1 MIVIRGYK
9 SIDKSGAESIRKG
22 TYGMHIDVPLALSR
36 TDAVYL
42 KKNKMENPEVIV
54 RNDDNFE
61 YLLSAVQ
68 NFNLHYEDNEE
79 LSSDV

>member
-1 MIVIRGYK
+1 
-9 SIDKSGAESIRKG
+9 
-22 TYGMHIDVPLALSR
+22 MHIAVPLALSR

>member
-1 MIVIRGYK
+1 MIVMRGY
-9 SIDKSGAESIRKG
+9 KSGAESIRKG
-22 TYGMHIDVPLALSR
+22 TYGMHIAVPLALSR